1 PRLAA
6 RAPAVLA
13 RSVPYPP
20 SPSEYSLRPSPPPK
34 SGFLRNRSAP
44 PFPHASPIPPSRAFS
59 GDGPCRG
66 TPNLGFPVSRPRAGS
81 RSGGTPAM
89 LPCARS
95 VLRRRGLASSL
106 LRRCGG
112 EAECAAG
119 TGEGLANA
127 RRASTIAAL
136 GGGRVLG
143 RGGRW
148 ADPRVS
154 VMGAGRTTRTQTRC
168 FLGCG
173 DGEEGSVLSKV
184 YEERRVM
191 GYSPKQM
198 FAVVAA
204 VDLYED
210 FVPWCQRSRI
220 IRRYDDGSLDAELE
234 IGFKFLV
241 ESYVSHVEMEK
252 PKYIKSTA
260 SESGLFDHLI
270 NVWEFKPGP
279 APGTCDLYFLVD
291 FKFQS
296 PLYRQVASM
305 FFKEVASRLVSSLSD
320 RCLRIYGPPVPVVEN
335 TYGQGR

>member
-1 PRLAA
+1 
-6 RAPAVLA
+6 
-13 RSVPYPP
+13 
-20 SPSEYSLRPSPPPK
+20 
-34 SGFLRNRSAP
+34 
-44 PFPHASPIPPSRAFS
+44 
-59 GDGPCRG
+59 
-66 TPNLGFPVSRPRAGS
+66 
-81 RSGGTPAM
+81 M

-112 EAECAAG
+112 EGECATTA
-119 TGEGLANA
+119 EEALVNA
-127 RRASTIAAL
+127 RCASTLAAL
-136 GGGRVLG
+136 GGGLVLR

-148 ADPRVS
+148 ADPQAAMTGVGQ
-154 VMGAGRTTRTQTRC
+154 MAHMQTRC

-173 DGEEGSVLSKV
+173 DGDEGSVLSKV

-191 GYSPKQM
+191 GYSPEQM

-204 VDLYED
+204 VDFYED

-220 IRRYDDGSLDAELE
+220 IRRHGDGSFDAELE

-252 PKYIKSTA
+252 PKYIKTTA
-260 SESGLFDHLI
+260 SESELFDHLI

-279 APGTCDLYFLVD
+279 VPGTCDLYFLVD
-291 FKFQS
+291 FKFKS

-305 FFKEVASRLVSSLSD
+305 FFKEVVSPLMSSFSD
-320 RCLRIYGPPVPVVEN
+320 RCFRIYGPAISVLEN
-335 TYGQGR
+335 TGGQGR

>member
-1 PRLAA
+1 
-6 RAPAVLA
+6 
-13 RSVPYPP
+13 
-20 SPSEYSLRPSPPPK
+20 
-34 SGFLRNRSAP
+34 
-44 PFPHASPIPPSRAFS
+44 
-59 GDGPCRG
+59 
-66 TPNLGFPVSRPRAGS
+66 
-81 RSGGTPAM
+81 M

-112 EAECAAG
+112 EAECTAG
-119 TGEGLANA
+119 AGEALANA
-127 RRASTIAAL
+127 RCASTLSAF

-148 ADPRVS
+148 ADPRAG
-154 VMGAGRTTRTQTRC
+154 VMGAGRMARTQTRC

-191 GYSPKQM
+191 GYSPEQM

-220 IRRYDDGSLDAELE
+220 IRRHDDGSFDAELE

-241 ESYVSHVEMEK
+241 ESYVSRVEMEK
-252 PKYIKSTA
+252 PKYIKTTA

-279 APGTCDLYFLVD
+279 VPGTCDLYFLVD
-291 FKFQS
+291 FKFNS

-305 FFKEVASRLVSSLSD
+305 FFKEVVSRLVGSFND
-320 RCLRIYGPPVPVVEN
+320 RCFRIYGPPVQVLEN
-335 TYGQGR
+335 TYGRRR

>member
-1 PRLAA
+1 
-6 RAPAVLA
+6 
-13 RSVPYPP
+13 
-20 SPSEYSLRPSPPPK
+20 
-34 SGFLRNRSAP
+34 
-44 PFPHASPIPPSRAFS
+44 
-59 GDGPCRG
+59 
-66 TPNLGFPVSRPRAGS
+66 
-81 RSGGTPAM
+81 M

-119 TGEGLANA
+119 TGEALANA
-127 RRASTIAAL
+127 RCASTLAAL

-143 RGGRW
+143 RSGRW
-148 ADPRVS
+148 ADPRAG
-154 VMGAGRTTRTQTRC
+154 VMGAGRVARTQTRC

-191 GYSPKQM
+191 GYSPEQM

-220 IRRYDDGSLDAELE
+220 IRRHDDGSLDAELE

-279 APGTCDLYFLVD
+279 VPGTCDLYFLVD

-320 RCLRIYGPPVPVVEN
+320 RCFRIYGPPVPVVEN

>member
-1 PRLAA
+1 
-6 RAPAVLA
+6 
-13 RSVPYPP
+13 
-20 SPSEYSLRPSPPPK
+20 
-34 SGFLRNRSAP
+34 
-44 PFPHASPIPPSRAFS
+44 
-59 GDGPCRG
+59 
-66 TPNLGFPVSRPRAGS
+66 
-81 RSGGTPAM
+81 M
-89 LPCARS
+89 LPCARAA
-95 VLRRRGLASSL
+95 LRRRGLAPLL
-106 LRRCGG
+106 LRECERAGGAG
-112 EAECAAG
+112 EA
-119 TGEGLANA
+119 LANA
-127 RRASTIAAL
+127 RCAGTLAGL
-136 GGGRVLG
+136 GGGRALG

-148 ADPRVS
+148 ADPLRR
-154 VMGAGRTTRTQTRC
+154 GGKAGRLGEGRHALAQTRC

-191 GYSPKQM
+191 GYSPEQM

-220 IRRYDDGSLDAELE
+220 IRRHSDGSFDAELE

-241 ESYVSHVEMEK
+241 ESYVSHVEFEK
-252 PKYIKSTA
+252 PKYIKTTA

-279 APGTCDLYFLVD
+279 VPGTCDLYFLVD

-305 FFKEVASRLVSSLSD
+305 FFKEVVSRLVTSFSE
-320 RCLRIYGPPVPVVEN
+320 RCFRIYGPPVPVQESA
-335 TYGQGR
+335 YGQGR